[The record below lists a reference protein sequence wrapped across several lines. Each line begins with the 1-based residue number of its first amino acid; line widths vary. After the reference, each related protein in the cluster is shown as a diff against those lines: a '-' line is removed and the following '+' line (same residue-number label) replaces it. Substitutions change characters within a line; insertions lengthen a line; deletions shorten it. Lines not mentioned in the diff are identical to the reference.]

1 MNGKYV
7 VKIGD
12 FYYRSA
18 SVGIRSVDVRLE
30 HSLKTAGI
38 FLKEQAEV
46 IAKKYGGKVLKVKL
60 ELEEV

>member
-7 VKIGD
+7 VKMGD
-12 FYYRSA
+12 FYYESA
-18 SVGIRSVDVRLE
+18 SIGIGSVDIRLE
-30 HSLKTAGI
+30 NSLKTAGI

-46 IAKKYGGKVLKVKL
+46 IAKKYGGKLFKVNL